1 MKLHSPTSVTR
12 RGTIYLTHLLPSVG
26 GMSLSSGGWTHSPG
40 HTPDQSAALPGQYE
54 APPSQVGSQTVL
66 MSVRV
71 SVCHSGIRPLCL
83 PGAGDESLRLQLG
96 MDPGKSGEFRLSLQS
111 SGGAGRSVTIAEYD
125 LRAVNYEVKSPKCH
139 ELILAAPP
147 QDRISFNFRCE
158 QEAREWATVMMSS
171 LREAHRVS
179 AAPQENGPQLLPAGV
194 PLQSPML
201 LGQTEEA
208 CMELTRAIEAGD
220 MQSAS
225 AFAASL
231 ARRHVALQIRPS
243 SKDPEDTEINLAVVV
258 EDASSSCCVTVKVF
272 PHMTTASL
280 KQQLFLEYGFHPRV
294 QRWVIGQCLC
304 SDQRSLASYGVR
316 QDGDTAFL
324 YLLSAR
330 HARLTHQALQRDQ
343 ESALLLSPLS
353 LQNPPLPSASTN
365 GAATQDRR
373 PYTTLPPRLHSS
385 SSNGGSDQQ
394 KFSELRD
401 LINLEMPQ
409 LNDALSPNTA
419 SVQGWSCPS
428 CTYINKP
435 TRPGCEIC
443 STNRPESYVIP
454 GGYQPD
460 ALELRRIQQE
470 KEAIRQYQQA
480 REEERRENF
489 ARLVR
494 TDGQDLVPN
503 PEAVEC
509 RICYVELPPG
519 EGVLLR
525 ECLHCFCRECLRS
538 VVMLSEEP
546 EVACP
551 YRDDAYSCAGALQER
566 EIRALVP
573 PEEYE
578 RWLQRGLSVAE
589 SRCEGSYHC
598 ATPDCPGW
606 CVYEDTVNVFHCP
619 ICRKH
624 NCLICKSIHEGM
636 NCKQY
641 QDDLAARAINDSAAR
656 RTTHLLKT
664 LVQSGEAMHCPQCGI
679 IVQKRDG
686 CDWLRCTVCHTE
698 ICWVTR
704 GPRWGPRGPGDTSG
718 GCRCNVNNQKCHPKC
733 QNCH

>member
-1 MKLHSPTSVTR
+1 
-12 RGTIYLTHLLPSVG
+12 
-26 GMSLSSGGWTHSPG
+26 MSLSSGGWTHAPG
-40 HTPDQSAALPGQYE
+40 YTPDQPAALPSHYG
-54 APPSQVGSQTVL
+54 ASQPQPGCQTVL
-66 MSVRV
+66 ISVRV

-83 PGAGDESLRLQLG
+83 PGAGDESLRLQLS
-96 MDPGKSGEFRLSLQS
+96 MDPGKSGEFRLSLQDS
-111 SGGAGRSVTIAEYD
+111 SGTGRSVTIAEFD
-125 LRAVNYEVKSPKCH
+125 LRTVNYEVKSPKCH
-139 ELILAAPP
+139 ELSLAAPP
-147 QDRISFNFRCE
+147 HDRISFNFRCE
-158 QEAREWATVMMSS
+158 QEAHEWATVMMSS
-171 LREAHRVS
+171 LREAHR
-179 AAPQENGPQLLPAGV
+179 AAPQDNGPQC
-194 PLQSPML
+194 PLDGLHLQNTL
-201 LGQTEEA
+201 ALQQTEDT
-208 CMELTRAIEAGD
+208 CIELTRAIEAGD

-225 AFAASL
+225 VIAATL
-231 ARRHVALQIRPS
+231 ARQHAALKIQPFV
-243 SKDPEDTEINLAVVV
+243 KDYEDTEINLTVVV
-258 EDASSSCCVTVKVF
+258 EDSSSSCCVTVKVY
-272 PHMTTASL
+272 PHMTTAAL
-280 KQQLFLEYGFHPRV
+280 KQQMFLEYGFHPRV

-304 SDQRSLASYGVR
+304 TNQRSLGSYGVR

-330 HARLTHQALQRDQ
+330 HARLTLQVLQQDQ
-343 ESALLLSPLS
+343 ESALLLSPPSLS
-353 LQNPPLPSASTN
+353 LPTPPLPSTSAN
-365 GAATQDRR
+365 GPSSQDRR
-373 PYTTLPPRLHSS
+373 PYTTLPPKLHTSS
-385 SSNGGSDQQ
+385 GTGGSERGNV
-394 KFSELRD
+394 SEIRD

-409 LNDALSPNTA
+409 LNEALSPNT
-419 SVQGWSCPS
+419 SSTQGWSCPS

-454 GGYQPD
+454 GGYRPD

-480 REEERRENF
+480 REEERRENY
-489 ARLVR
+489 AQLVM
-494 TDGQDLVPN
+494 TDGHDLVPN
-503 PEAVEC
+503 PEPVDC
-509 RICYVELPPG
+509 RICYVDLQPG

-538 VVMLSEEP
+538 VIMLSEEP
-546 EVACP
+546 EVSCP
-551 YRDDAYSCAGALQER
+551 YRDDTYSCACSLQER

-573 PEEYE
+573 AEEYE

-598 ATPDCPGW
+598 ATPDCRGW

-619 ICRKH
+619 VCGKH

>member
-1 MKLHSPTSVTR
+1 
-12 RGTIYLTHLLPSVG
+12 
-26 GMSLSSGGWTHSPG
+26 MSLSSGGWTHTPG
-40 HTPDQSAALPGQYE
+40 YTPDQSAA
-54 APPSQVGSQTVL
+54 PSSHHGASQPQLGGQTVL
-66 MSVRV
+66 ISVRV
-71 SVCHSGIRPLCL
+71 SVCHSSIRPLCL
-83 PGAGDESLRLQLG
+83 PGAGDESLRLQLS
-96 MDPGKSGEFRLSLQS
+96 MDPGKSGEFRLSLQDS
-111 SGGAGRSVTIAEYD
+111 SETGRSVTIAEFD
-125 LRAVNYEVKSPKCH
+125 LRTVNYEVKSPKCH
-139 ELILAAPP
+139 ELSLAAPP
-147 QDRISFNFRCE
+147 HDRISFNFRCE
-158 QEAREWATVMMSS
+158 QEAHEWATVVMSS
-171 LREAHRVS
+171 LREARKV
-179 AAPQENGPQLLPAGV
+179 APQDNGPQPPVDGV
-194 PLQSPML
+194 HLHNMLALQR
-201 LGQTEEA
+201 TEDT
-208 CMELTRAIEAGD
+208 CIELTRAIEAGD

-225 AFAASL
+225 FIAATL
-231 ARRHVALQIRPS
+231 ARQHAALKIQPF
-243 SKDPEDTEINLAVVV
+243 SKDYEDTEINLAVVV
-258 EDASSSCCVTVKVF
+258 EDSSSSCCVTVKVL
-272 PHMTTASL
+272 PHMTTAAL
-280 KQQLFLEYGFHPRV
+280 KQQMFLEYGFHPRV

-304 SDQRSLASYGVR
+304 ANQRSLASYGVR

-330 HARLTHQALQRDQ
+330 HARLTLQVLQQDQ
-343 ESALLLSPLS
+343 ESALLLSPSSESLPTPPQPSTSANGPLS
-353 LQNPPLPSASTN
+353 
-365 GAATQDRR
+365 QDRR
-373 PYTTLPPRLHSS
+373 PYTTLPSRFHT
-385 SSNGGSDQQ
+385 SSNTGGSERGLI
-394 KFSELRD
+394 SEIRD

-409 LNDALSPNTA
+409 LSEALSPNT
-419 SVQGWSCPS
+419 SSTQGWACPS

-435 TRPGCEIC
+435 TWPGCEIC

-454 GGYQPD
+454 GGYRPD

-480 REEERRENF
+480 REVERRENF
-489 ARLVR
+489 ARLVMM
-494 TDGQDLVPN
+494 DGHDLVPN
-503 PEAVEC
+503 PEPVDC
-509 RICYVELPPG
+509 RICYVDLQPG

-538 VVMLSEEP
+538 VIMLSEEP
-546 EVACP
+546 EVSCP
-551 YRDDAYSCAGALQER
+551 YRDDTYSCARFLQER
-566 EIRALVP
+566 EIKALVP
-573 PEEYE
+573 ADEYE

-598 ATPDCPGW
+598 ATPDCRGW

-619 ICRKH
+619 VCGKH
-624 NCLICKSIHEGM
+624 NCLICKAIHEGM

>member
-1 MKLHSPTSVTR
+1 
-12 RGTIYLTHLLPSVG
+12 
-26 GMSLSSGGWTHSPG
+26 MSLSSGGWTHSPG
-40 HTPDQSAALPGQYE
+40 YPPDQSAALPSHYG
-54 APPSQVGSQTVL
+54 ASQSQLGCQTVL

-83 PGAGDESLRLQLG
+83 PGAGDESLRLQLS
-96 MDPGKSGEFRLSLQS
+96 MDPGKSGEFRLSLQDS
-111 SGGAGRSVTIAEYD
+111 CETGRSVTIAEFD
-125 LRAVNYEVKSPKCH
+125 LRTVNYEVKSPKCH
-139 ELILAAPP
+139 ELSLAAPP
-147 QDRISFNFRCE
+147 HDRISFNFRCE
-158 QEAREWATVMMSS
+158 QEAREWATVVMSS
-171 LREAHRVS
+171 LREAQRV
-179 AAPQENGPQLLPAGV
+179 APQDDGPQLPQDGQNTLA
-194 PLQSPML
+194 LQ
-201 LGQTEEA
+201 QTEEA
-208 CMELTRAIEAGD
+208 CIELTRAIEAGD

-225 AFAASL
+225 VFAATL
-231 ARRHVALQIRPS
+231 ARQNATLKICPS
-243 SKDPEDTEINLAVVV
+243 ARDYEDSEINLAVAV
-258 EDASSSCCVTVKVF
+258 EDCSSSCCVTVKVY
-272 PHMTTASL
+272 PHMTTAAL
-280 KQQLFLEYGFHPRV
+280 KQQMFLEYGFHPRV

-316 QDGDTAFL
+316 QDSDTAFL

-330 HARLTHQALQRDQ
+330 HARLTHQVLQQDQ
-343 ESALLLSPLS
+343 ESALLLSPASLS
-353 LQNPPLPSASTN
+353 LPTPPLPATSAN
-365 GAATQDRR
+365 GPSSLGRR
-373 PYTTLPPRLHSS
+373 AYTTLPPRLHT
-385 SSNGGSDQQ
+385 SSNTERGNI
-394 KFSELRD
+394 SEIRD

-409 LNDALSPNTA
+409 LNEALSPNTA
-419 SVQGWSCPS
+419 STQGWSCPS

-443 STNRPESYVIP
+443 STNRPENYVIP
-454 GGYQPD
+454 GGYRPD

-489 ARLVR
+489 ARLVMM
-494 TDGQDLVPN
+494 DGQDLLPN
-503 PEAVEC
+503 PEPVDC
-509 RICYVELPPG
+509 RICYVDLQPR

-538 VVMLSEEP
+538 VIMLSEEP

-551 YRDDAYSCAGALQER
+551 YRDDTYSCSCSLQER

-573 PEEYE
+573 AEEYE

-619 ICRKH
+619 VCRKH

>member
-1 MKLHSPTSVTR
+1 
-12 RGTIYLTHLLPSVG
+12 
-26 GMSLSSGGWTHSPG
+26 MSLSSGGWTHTPG
-40 HTPDQSAALPGQYE
+40 FAPPDQSAALPALQHG
-54 APPSQVGSQTVL
+54 ASASQPGCHTVL
-66 MSVRV
+66 ISVRV

-83 PGAGDESLRLQLG
+83 PGAGDESLRLQLS
-96 MDPGKSGEFRLSLQS
+96 MDPGKSGEFRLSLQES
-111 SGGAGRSVTIAEYD
+111 SETGRSVTVAEFD
-125 LRAVNYEVKSPKCH
+125 LRTVNYEVKSPKCH
-139 ELILAAPP
+139 ELYLTAPP
-147 QDRISFNFRCE
+147 HDRISFNFRCE
-158 QEAREWATVMMSS
+158 QEANEWATVVMSS
-171 LREAHRVS
+171 LREAHR
-179 AAPQENGPQLLPAGV
+179 AAPQDNGPQR
-194 PLQSPML
+194 PLDDLQRQDTLML
-201 LGQTEEA
+201 QRAEET
-208 CMELTRAIEAGD
+208 CIDLTRAIEAGD
-220 MQSAS
+220 IQSAS
-225 AFAASL
+225 VIAATL
-231 ARRHVALQIRPS
+231 ARQHTALKIQPFAQ
-243 SKDPEDTEINLAVVV
+243 DYEDSEINLAVVV
-258 EDASSSCCVTVKVF
+258 EDSSSSCCVTVKVF
-272 PHMTTASL
+272 PHMMTAAL
-280 KQQLFLEYGFHPRV
+280 KQQMFLEYGFHPRV

-330 HARLTHQALQRDQ
+330 YTHLTHQVLQQDQ
-343 ESALLLSPLS
+343 ESALLLNPPS
-353 LQNPPLPSASTN
+353 LLLPTPPLPPTSTN
-365 GAATQDRR
+365 GTSSQDRR
-373 PYTTLPPRLHSS
+373 PYTTLPPRLHM
-385 SSNGGSDQQ
+385 SSNTERGNI
-394 KFSELRD
+394 SEIKD

-409 LNDALSPNTA
+409 LNEALSPST
-419 SVQGWSCPS
+419 STSSSQGWSCPS

-443 STNRPESYVIP
+443 STNRPENYVIP
-454 GGYQPD
+454 GGYRPD

-480 REEERRENF
+480 KEEERRENF
-489 ARLVR
+489 ARLLMI
-494 TDGQDLVPN
+494 DDQDLVPN
-503 PEAVEC
+503 PESVDC
-509 RICYVELPPG
+509 RICYVDLHPG

-538 VVMLSEEP
+538 VIMLSEEP
-546 EVACP
+546 EVSCP
-551 YRDDAYSCAGALQER
+551 YRDDTYSCACSLQER

-573 PEEYE
+573 AEEYE

-598 ATPDCPGW
+598 ATADCRGW
-606 CVYEDTVNVFHCP
+606 CVYEDSVNVFHCP
-619 ICRKH
+619 VCGKH
-624 NCLICKSIHEGM
+624 NCLICKAIHEGM

-704 GPRWGPRGPGDTSG
+704 GPRWGPQGPGDTSG

>member
-1 MKLHSPTSVTR
+1 
-12 RGTIYLTHLLPSVG
+12 
-26 GMSLSSGGWTHSPG
+26 MSLSSGGWTHSPG
-40 HTPDQSAALPGQYE
+40 YTPEQPAALPDHYG
-54 APPSQVGSQTVL
+54 ASQSQLGCQTVL

-83 PGAGDESLRLQLG
+83 PGAGDESLRLQLS
-96 MDPGKSGEFRLSLQS
+96 MDPGKSGEFRLSLQDS
-111 SGGAGRSVTIAEYD
+111 SGTGRSVTITEFD
-125 LRAVNYEVKSPKCH
+125 LRNVNYEVKSAKCH
-139 ELILAAPP
+139 ELSLVAPP
-147 QDRISFNFRCE
+147 HDRISFNFRCE
-158 QEAREWATVMMSS
+158 QEAQEWATVVMSS
-171 LREAHRVS
+171 LREAHR
-179 AAPQENGPQLLPAGV
+179 G
-194 PLQSPML
+194 QSTIFTRSSL
-201 LGQTEEA
+201 FVFVCFET
-208 CMELTRAIEAGD
+208 CIELTRAIEAGD
-220 MQSAS
+220 LQSAS
-225 AFAASL
+225 VFAATL
-231 ARRHVALQIRPS
+231 ARQHAALKIQPS
-243 SKDPEDTEINLAVVV
+243 ARDYEDTEISLTVVV
-258 EDASSSCCVTVKVF
+258 EDSSSSCCVTVKVF
-272 PHMTTASL
+272 LHMTTASL
-280 KQQLFLEYGFHPRV
+280 KQQMFLEYGFHPRV

-304 SDQRSLASYGVR
+304 TDQRSLASYGIR

-330 HARLTHQALQRDQ
+330 HARLTLQILQQDQ
-343 ESALLLSPLS
+343 ESALLRNPPSLS
-353 LQNPPLPSASTN
+353 QNPLLTATSANGPS
-365 GAATQDRR
+365 TQDWRA
-373 PYTTLPPRLHSS
+373 YTTLPPRLHTSMIFFFLS
-385 SSNGGSDQQ
+385 LNASGGSERQTI
-394 KFSELRD
+394 SEIRD

-409 LNDALSPNTA
+409 LSEALSPNT
-419 SVQGWSCPS
+419 SSTQGWSCPS

-443 STNRPESYVIP
+443 STNRPENYVIP
-454 GGYQPD
+454 GGYRPD

-470 KEAIRQYQQA
+470 KEAVRQYQQA

-489 ARLVR
+489 ARLVMM
-494 TDGQDLVPN
+494 DGQDLVPN
-503 PEAVEC
+503 PEPVDC
-509 RICYVELPPG
+509 RICYVDLQPG

-538 VVMLSEEP
+538 VIMMSEEP
-546 EVACP
+546 EVSCP
-551 YRDDAYSCAGALQER
+551 YRDDTYSCARSLQER

-573 PEEYE
+573 AEEYE

-598 ATPDCPGW
+598 ATPDCLGW

-619 ICRKH
+619 VCRKH

-656 RTTHLLKT
+656 RTTLLLKT

-704 GPRWGPRGPGDTSG
+704 GPRWGCYLGD
-718 GCRCNVNNQKCHPKC
+718 QFLL
-733 QNCH
+733 

>member
-1 MKLHSPTSVTR
+1 
-12 RGTIYLTHLLPSVG
+12 
-26 GMSLSSGGWTHSPG
+26 MSLSSGGWTHTPGFTADLSTSLPG
-40 HTPDQSAALPGQYE
+40 HYGASQSHTGC
-54 APPSQVGSQTVL
+54 QTVL

-83 PGAGDESLRLQLG
+83 PGAADESLRLQLS
-96 MDPGKSGEFRLSLQS
+96 MDPGKSGEFRLLLQDS
-111 SGGAGRSVTIAEYD
+111 SGTGRTVTIAEFD
-125 LRAVNYEVKSPKCH
+125 LGSVNYEVKSPKCH
-139 ELILAAPP
+139 ELSLVAPP
-147 QDRISFNFRCE
+147 HERISFNFRCE
-158 QEAREWATVMMSS
+158 QEAQEWATVVMSS
-171 LREAHRVS
+171 LREAHKVI
-179 AAPQENGPQLLPAGV
+179 PPDNGPQSQPDGPNHQKTFV
-194 PLQSPML
+194 LQ
-201 LGQTEEA
+201 QTEDT
-208 CMELTRAIEAGD
+208 CIELSRAIEAGD

-225 AFAASL
+225 VIAATL
-231 ARRHVALQIRPS
+231 ARQNAALKIQPS
-243 SKDPEDTEINLAVVV
+243 TRDYEDTEVNLTVVV
-258 EDASSSCCVTVKVF
+258 EDSSSSCCVTLKVS
-272 PHMTTASL
+272 PHMTAAAL
-280 KQQLFLEYGFHPRV
+280 KQQMFLEYGFHPRV

-304 SDQRSLASYGVR
+304 IDQRSLASYGVH
-316 QDGDTAFL
+316 QDGHTAFL

-330 HARLTHQALQRDQ
+330 HARLTLQALQQDQ
-343 ESALLLSPLS
+343 ESALLLGPSSLS
-353 LQNPPLPSASTN
+353 LPSPPLPSTSAN
-365 GAATQDRR
+365 GPSSLDRR
-373 PYTTLPPRLHSS
+373 PYNTLPPRLQT
-385 SSNGGSDQQ
+385 SSNTGGSERGNV
-394 KFSELRD
+394 SEIRD
-401 LINLEMPQ
+401 LIHLEMPQ
-409 LNDALSPNTA
+409 LNEALSPNPA
-419 SVQGWSCPS
+419 STQGWSCPS

-443 STNRPESYVIP
+443 STNRPESYTIP
-454 GGYQPD
+454 GGYRPD

-489 ARLVR
+489 ARLVMM
-494 TDGQDLVPN
+494 DSQDLLPN
-503 PEAVEC
+503 PEPVDC
-509 RICYVELPPG
+509 RICYVDLQPG

-538 VVMLSEEP
+538 VIMLSEEP
-546 EVACP
+546 EVSCP
-551 YRDDAYSCAGALQER
+551 YRDDTYSCTSSLQER

-573 PEEYE
+573 AEEYE

-598 ATPDCPGW
+598 ATPDCLGW
-606 CVYEDTVNVFHCP
+606 CVYEDSVNVFHCP
-619 ICRKH
+619 VCRKH
-624 NCLICKSIHEGM
+624 NCLICKAIHEGM

-718 GCRCNVNNQKCHPKC
+718 GCRCNVDNQKCHPKC

>member
-1 MKLHSPTSVTR
+1 
-12 RGTIYLTHLLPSVG
+12 
-26 GMSLSSGGWTHSPG
+26 MSLSSGGWAHSSPD
-40 HTPDQSAALPGQYE
+40 HTPDHSAALPSHYG
-54 APPSQVGSQTVL
+54 ASQSQLGCHTVL

-83 PGAGDESLRLQLG
+83 PGAGDESLRLQLS
-96 MDPGKSGEFRLSLQS
+96 MDPGKSGEFRLSLLEN
-111 SGGAGRSVTIAEYD
+111 GGTGRSVTIAEFD
-125 LRAVNYEVKSPKCH
+125 LRSVNYEVKSPKCH
-139 ELILAAPP
+139 ELSLAVPP
-147 QDRISFNFRCE
+147 NDRISFNFRCE
-158 QEAREWATVMMSS
+158 QEAQEWATVVMSS
-171 LREAHRVS
+171 LREAHRAFS
-179 AAPQENGPQLLPAGV
+179 HHNEPQQPPDGLHHQNTLA
-194 PLQSPML
+194 LQ
-201 LGQTEEA
+201 QTEDT
-208 CMELTRAIEAGD
+208 CIELTKAIEAGD

-225 AFAASL
+225 AFAATL
-231 ARRHVALQIRPS
+231 AHQRAALRIQPS
-243 SKDPEDTEINLAVVV
+243 TRDHEYNEVNLAVVV
-258 EDASSSCCVTVKVF
+258 EDSSSSCCVTVKVF

-280 KQQLFLEYGFHPRV
+280 KQQMFLEYGFHPRV

-304 SDQRSLASYGVR
+304 FDNRSLASYGVR
-316 QDGDTAFL
+316 QHGDTAFL

-330 HARLTHQALQRDQ
+330 HARLTPQALQQDQ
-343 ESALLLSPLS
+343 ESILLFSPS
-353 LQNPPLPSASTN
+353 SQSSPNPPLPATSAN
-365 GAATQDRR
+365 GPSSQDWR
-373 PYTTLPPRLHSS
+373 PYTTLPSRLRT
-385 SSNGGSDQQ
+385 NTNTGGLERQNIR
-394 KFSELRD
+394 EIRD

-409 LNDALSPNTA
+409 LDKALSPKT
-419 SVQGWSCPS
+419 SPTQGWSCPS

-443 STNRPESYVIP
+443 STDRPENYVVP
-454 GGYQPD
+454 GGYRPD
-460 ALELRRIQQE
+460 TLELRRIQKE

-480 REEERRENF
+480 REEERRQNF
-489 ARLVR
+489 ARLVMM
-494 TDGQDLVPN
+494 DGQDLVPN
-503 PEAVEC
+503 PESVEC
-509 RICYVELPPG
+509 RICYAGLQPG
-519 EGVLLR
+519 DGILLR

-538 VVMLSEEP
+538 VIMLSEEP
-546 EVACP
+546 EVSCP
-551 YRDDAYSCAGALQER
+551 YRDDTYSCSCFLQER

-573 PEEYE
+573 AEEYE

-598 ATPDCPGW
+598 ATPDCLGW

-619 ICRKH
+619 VCKKH

-656 RTTHLLKT
+656 RTTHLLNT
-664 LVQSGEAMHCPQCGI
+664 LVQSGEAMRCPQCGI

-718 GCRCNVNNQKCHPKC
+718 GCRCNVNNRKCHPKC

>member
-1 MKLHSPTSVTR
+1 
-12 RGTIYLTHLLPSVG
+12 
-26 GMSLSSGGWTHSPG
+26 MSLSSGGWTHSPG
-40 HTPDQSAALPGQYE
+40 LTPDQSTALTSSYE
-54 APPSQVGSQTVL
+54 ASQAQPGCQTVL

-71 SVCHSGIRPLCL
+71 SVCHSGVRPLCL
-83 PGAGDESLRLQLG
+83 PGAGDESLRLQLS
-96 MDPGKSGEFRLSLQS
+96 MDPGKSGEFRLAIQS
-111 SGGAGRSVTIAEYD
+111 TRTFGFCFDWERSI
-125 LRAVNYEVKSPKCH
+125 NYEVKSPKCH
-139 ELILAAPP
+139 ELISVAPP
-147 QDRISFNFRCE
+147 CDRISFNFSSE
-158 QEAREWATVMMSS
+158 QEAEGWATVVMSS
-171 LREAHRVS
+171 LREAHRGQSPVS
-179 AAPQENGPQLLPAGV
+179 AHA
-194 PLQSPML
+194 
-201 LGQTEEA
+201 A
-208 CMELTRAIEAGD
+208 CFKDACIELKKAIEAGD

-225 AFAASL
+225 VFAASL
-231 ARRHVALQIRPS
+231 ARRQAALKIQPS
-243 SKDPEDTEINLAVVV
+243 TKTYEETEINLAVIV
-258 EDASSSCCVTVKVF
+258 EDSSSSCCITVKVF

-280 KQQLFLEYGFHPRV
+280 KQQMFLEYGFHPRV

-304 SDQRSLASYGVR
+304 TDLRTLASYGVR

-330 HARLTHQALQRDQ
+330 HSRLTLQVLQKDQ
-343 ESALLLSPLS
+343 ESALLFSPPSSFQNPSLPAAFTNGPLS
-353 LQNPPLPSASTN
+353 HD
-365 GAATQDRR
+365 GR
-373 PYTTLPPRLHSS
+373 PFSTLPPRLHRTSN
-385 SSNGGSDQQ
+385 NGGS
-394 KFSELRD
+394 ERPNIGNIRD
-401 LINLEMPQ
+401 PIIFEMSR
-409 LNDALSPNTA
+409 LNPNTP
-419 SVQGWSCPS
+419 STQGWSCPS

-443 STNRPESYVIP
+443 STNRPENYIIP
-454 GGYQPD
+454 GGHQPD
-460 ALELRRIQQE
+460 PLELRRILQE
-470 KEAIRQYQQA
+470 KESIRQYQQA
-480 REEERRENF
+480 KEQEQRENF
-489 ARLVR
+489 DRLVKM
-494 TDGQDLVPN
+494 DGQDLVPN
-503 PEAVEC
+503 PEPVDC
-509 RICYVELPPG
+509 KICFVDLQSG

-525 ECLHCFCRECLRS
+525 ECLHCFCKECLRS
-538 VVMLSEEP
+538 IIMLCEEP
-546 EVACP
+546 EVSCP
-551 YRDDAYSCAGALQER
+551 YRDDTYACPWALQER

-573 PEEYE
+573 LEEYE
-578 RWLQRGLSVAE
+578 RWLQRSLSVAE

-624 NCLICKSIHEGM
+624 NCLICKAIHEGM

-704 GPRWGPRGPGDTSG
+704 GPRWGPKGPGDTSG

>member
-1 MKLHSPTSVTR
+1 
-12 RGTIYLTHLLPSVG
+12 
-26 GMSLSSGGWTHSPG
+26 MSLSSGGWTQPAG
-40 HTPDQSAALPGQYE
+40 YAPDQPAALPDHHYG
-54 APPSQVGSQTVL
+54 ASQSQLGCQTVL

-83 PGAGDESLRLQLG
+83 PGAGDESLRLQLS
-96 MDPGKSGEFRLSLQS
+96 MDPGKSGEFRLSLQDS
-111 SGGAGRSVTIAEYD
+111 SGTGRSVTVTEFD
-125 LRAVNYEVKSPKCH
+125 LRNVNYEVKSPTCH
-139 ELILAAPP
+139 ELSLVAPP
-147 QDRISFNFRCE
+147 HDRISFNFRCE
-158 QEAREWATVMMSS
+158 QEAQEWATVVMSS
-171 LREAHRVS
+171 LREAHRVDFFS
-179 AAPQENGPQLLPAGV
+179 LSYYPPPPRSGKGGYRFED
-194 PLQSPML
+194 
-201 LGQTEEA
+201 T
-208 CMELTRAIEAGD
+208 CIELTRAIEAGD
-220 MQSAS
+220 LQSAS
-225 AFAASL
+225 VFAAAL
-231 ARRHVALQIRPS
+231 ARQHVALKIQPS
-243 SKDPEDTEINLAVVV
+243 SNDFEDTEINLTVVV
-258 EDASSSCCVTVKVF
+258 EDSSSSCCVTVKVF

-280 KQQLFLEYGFHPRV
+280 KQQMFLEYGFHPRV

-304 SDQRSLASYGVR
+304 TDQRSLASYGVR
-316 QDGDTAFL
+316 QNGDTAFL

-330 HARLTHQALQRDQ
+330 HARLTLQALQQDQ
-343 ESALLLSPLS
+343 ESALLLNPPSLS
-353 LQNPPLPSASTN
+353 QNPPLTATSTN
-365 GAATQDRR
+365 GPSSQDWR
-373 PYTTLPPRLHSS
+373 PYTTLPSRLRA
-385 SSNGGSDQQ
+385 SSNTGEKGGSERQNIN
-394 KFSELRD
+394 EIRD

-409 LNDALSPNTA
+409 LSEALSPNT
-419 SVQGWSCPS
+419 SSTTGWSCPS

-443 STNRPESYVIP
+443 STNRPENYVIP
-454 GGYQPD
+454 GGYRPD

-489 ARLVR
+489 ARLVMM
-494 TDGQDLVPN
+494 DGQDLVPN
-503 PEAVEC
+503 PEPVDC
-509 RICYVELPPG
+509 RICYVDLQPG

-525 ECLHCFCRECLRS
+525 ECLHCFCKECLRS
-538 VVMLSEEP
+538 VIMMSEEP
-546 EVACP
+546 EVSCP
-551 YRDDAYSCAGALQER
+551 YRDDTYSCARSLQER

-573 PEEYE
+573 AEDYE

-598 ATPDCPGW
+598 ATPDCLGW

-619 ICRKH
+619 VCRKH